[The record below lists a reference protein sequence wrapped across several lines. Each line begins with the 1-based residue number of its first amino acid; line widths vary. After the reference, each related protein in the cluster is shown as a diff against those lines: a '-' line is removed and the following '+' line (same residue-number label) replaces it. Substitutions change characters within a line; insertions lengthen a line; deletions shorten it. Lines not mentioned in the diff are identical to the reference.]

1 MFYSVGQGVSVHV
14 TEMGLYFQLML
25 SYDYFLNSSVKVLRI
40 CYVDQSLYSIGW
52 YRLSYTIGANISI
65 NQWLEKTKL
74 QILISAIYSSGVA
87 RGLHSVLSS
96 LQDTGWQG
104 SYQQCQSPWQKERK
118 FSGSEITHDTFKQ
131 ILLVRTRITASLSYS
146 HEVQFYHVPR

>member
-1 MFYSVGQGVSVHV
+1 
-14 TEMGLYFQLML
+14 MGLYFQLML
-25 SYDYFLNSSVKVLRI
+25 SYDCFLNSSVMVLRI
-40 CYVDQSLYSIGW
+40 CYMWTSLYSIGW
-52 YRLSYTIGANISI
+52 YKLSYTTGANISI

-74 QILISAIYSSGVA
+74 QFLISAIYSSGAA

-104 SYQQCQSPWQKERK
+104 SYQQSQSPWQKERK
-118 FSGSEITHDTFKQ
+118 FSGSEMTHDTFKQ